1 MKFGTR
7 VTLHAHPDLNL
18 RIDAAPLAFE
28 CHGSASFPLS
38 TGPFEV
44 SLKELPISLAIPFLR
59 RRHRRVVV
67 ASVGPVRLRLNPID
81 VKLEAR
87 DISIGGVVGK
97 EGISSTLHGTGAC
110 KAEIGVTGKVP
121 IKALGEALDGS
132 DSE

>member
-1 MKFGTR
+1 MKFGSR

-28 CHGSASFPLS
+28 CCGGASFSLS
-38 TGPFEV
+38 TGPVEV
-44 SLKELPISLAIPFLR
+44 SLKELPISLTIPFLR
-59 RRHRRVVV
+59 HRRRRVVV
-67 ASVGPVRLRLNPID
+67 ASVGPARFQLNPID
-81 VKLEAR
+81 VKLDAR

-121 IKALGEALDGS
+121 VKGPAEAVEGS